1 MPQRRGH
8 KFGYYTNKTIRY
20 QDPQLIENIC
30 NDRIVYKDKP
40 EIEKKEVSAEGL
52 LNSIGD
58 GGGLSEMLIS
68 YMSDNNIQDV
78 KFEEG
83 FKFASTRK

>member
-1 MPQRRGH
+1 M
-8 KFGYYTNKTIRY
+8 
-20 QDPQLIENIC
+20 IENIC
-30 NDRIVYKDKP
+30 NNRIVYKDKP
-40 EIEKKEVSAEGL
+40 EDEKKEVSAEGL

-68 YMSDNNIQDV
+68 YMSDNNKLDV

-83 FKFASTRK
+83 FKFASTRKEYDTYF